1 VSTIL
6 KALRR
11 LEREKAPPADSQT
24 LREAVTAGGAE
35 PAAGSDQPV
44 WLVPGIALL
53 LGIVVGAGFL
63 LLWPHSDVEV
73 AAGEREVALVSPAVA
88 PAEVAPPVAPAVPV
102 MEIAP
107 PTRQR
112 VLPSQLP
119 DSAEEAGLPAA
130 AFSSPVEVVARPARE
145 PRIPAPEP
153 EPAVQQAAPAP
164 AGSEPRAIMQ
174 AQAAA
179 EPDPWLVAP
188 TPPPEMPA
196 TSLPDPPF
204 PTLPVVR
211 ETRRILPLEE
221 PPASAPEPEPRPEA
235 KVAGAPPP
243 SPPLAEASAPPP
255 EPVAPLPPASEASAP
270 VTPAS
275 STLRVERTWWHP
287 LASRREAL
295 VVLGEEEVRVSE
307 GQLVGDATVKQIE
320 PSAVVFTRG
329 ETDFRRLV
337 GESASE

>member
-63 LLWPHSDVEV
+63 LLWPHSDVEA
-73 AAGEREVALVSPAVA
+73 AAGAREVALGSPAVA
-88 PAEVAPPVAPAVPV
+88 PAEVAPPVK
-102 MEIAP
+102 EIAP
-107 PTRQR
+107 PARQR
-112 VLPSQLP
+112 VLPSELP

-145 PRIPAPEP
+145 PRIPAPEPEP

-211 ETRRILPLEE
+211 ETRRSLPLEE

-243 SPPLAEASAPPP
+243 SPPLAEASAPTP
-255 EPVAPLPPASEASAP
+255 EPVAPPTPASEAPAP

-275 STLRVERTWWHP
+275 FTLRVERTWWHP